1 MATWYSIGKHKERG
15 VFAVIECENMFFF
28 SRLNACGGVE
38 TFLYYLAKTYNNFVV
53 YYSDDTS
60 DLMQI
65 DRLSDYVEVRKWR
78 GERIKC
84 KRAFWNYNPGIID
97 YVDADEHIQVIHM
110 NYKSQ
115 NRVPRIHP
123 KMTKWCGVSKV
134 ACQEFSELTGKE
146 CELLYNLVA
155 LDVPKKVL
163 KLISATRLT
172 EEKGREEIIKLGDTL
187 DSYGIPYLW
196 LIFTNDYKVIKNPNI
211 IYMEPRLDITGFIQ
225 GADYLV
231 QLSSSESFCFSV
243 VEALMLGIPC
253 IVRDL
258 PIWSDI
264 GLKDRENCFILN
276 FDMSDIPVQEI
287 YKGLKSFKYTPPK
300 SNWDLY
306 LDNNGD
312 YDPNEM
318 TECRA
323 SCKFW
328 DIVEKVWHEKGDI
341 IKCNKKRKNVLTSLG
356 LVDIL

>member
-1 MATWYSIGKHKERG
+1 MEQ
-15 VFAVIECENMFFF
+15 
-28 SRLNACGGVE
+28 
-38 TFLYYLAKTYNNFVV
+38 FLYYLSKTYNNFVV
-53 YYSDDTS
+53 YYKDDTS
-60 DLMQI
+60 DKVQI
-65 DRLSDYVEVRKWR
+65 ARLSDRVEVRKWH

-84 KRAFWNYNPGIID
+84 KRAFWNYNPEIID
-97 YVDADEHIQVIHM
+97 YVDAEEHIQVIHM

-115 NRVPRIHP
+115 NRVPNIHP
-123 KMTKWCGVSKV
+123 KMTKFCGVSKI

-155 LDVPKKVL
+155 LDTPKKVL

-172 EEKGREEIIKLGDTL
+172 EEKGREEMIKFGKTL
-187 DSYGIPYLW
+187 DDYGIPYLW
-196 LIFTNDYKVIKNPNI
+196 LVFTNDYRVIKNPNI

-243 VEALMLGIPC
+243 VEALMLGVPC

-258 PIWSDI
+258 PIWDEI

-276 FDMSDIPVQEI
+276 FDMSDIPVDEI

-323 SCKFW
+323 CIRFW
-328 DIVEKVWHEKGDI
+328 DVVQNKWHEKGDI